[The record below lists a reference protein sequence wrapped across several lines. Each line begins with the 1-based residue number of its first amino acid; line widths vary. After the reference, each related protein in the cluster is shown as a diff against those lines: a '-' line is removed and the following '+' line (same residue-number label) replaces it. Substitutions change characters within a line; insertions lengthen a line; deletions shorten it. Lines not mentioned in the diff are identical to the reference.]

1 MGEDTVTGLSNHP
14 VERTTNQP
22 TDRVGGVDILATGS
36 RSLTFIVDATSEMN
50 SPMDSNSQI
59 KVVVASDVHDRD
71 GIGVEIYLNDE
82 LAMEI
87 FRDDTKKSREV
98 SLYKKDIPLS
108 VVEES
113 IAIFKREIP
122 WAFIEDNESAQR

>member
-1 MGEDTVTGLSNHP
+1 
-14 VERTTNQP
+14 
-22 TDRVGGVDILATGS
+22 
-36 RSLTFIVDATSEMN
+36 
-50 SPMDSNSQI
+50 MDSNSEI

-82 LAMEI
+82 LTLEI

-98 SLYKKDIPLS
+98 SLYKKYVPLS

-122 WAFIEDNESAQR
+122 WAFIENDEPSQR

>member
-1 MGEDTVTGLSNHP
+1 
-14 VERTTNQP
+14 
-22 TDRVGGVDILATGS
+22 
-36 RSLTFIVDATSEMN
+36 
-50 SPMDSNSQI
+50 MDSNPPI

-71 GIGVEIYLNDE
+71 GIGIEIYLDDE
-82 LAMEI
+82 LALEI

-98 SLYKKDIPLS
+98 SLYKKDVPLS

-122 WAFIEDNESAQR
+122 WAFIEDDEPSQR

>member
-1 MGEDTVTGLSNHP
+1 
-14 VERTTNQP
+14 
-22 TDRVGGVDILATGS
+22 
-36 RSLTFIVDATSEMN
+36 
-50 SPMDSNSQI
+50 MDSNSQI

-82 LAMEI
+82 FVLEI

-98 SLYKKDIPLS
+98 SLYKKDLPLS

-122 WAFIEDNESAQR
+122 WAFIEYEKTAQR

>member
-1 MGEDTVTGLSNHP
+1 MKSWPNTAPLS
-14 VERTTNQP
+14 
-22 TDRVGGVDILATGS
+22 VDIN
-36 RSLTFIVDATSEMN
+36 ATSELN

-82 LAMEI
+82 LMLEI

-98 SLYKKDIPLS
+98 
-108 VVEES
+108 
-113 IAIFKREIP
+113 
-122 WAFIEDNESAQR
+122 

>member
-1 MGEDTVTGLSNHP
+1 
-14 VERTTNQP
+14 
-22 TDRVGGVDILATGS
+22 
-36 RSLTFIVDATSEMN
+36 MN